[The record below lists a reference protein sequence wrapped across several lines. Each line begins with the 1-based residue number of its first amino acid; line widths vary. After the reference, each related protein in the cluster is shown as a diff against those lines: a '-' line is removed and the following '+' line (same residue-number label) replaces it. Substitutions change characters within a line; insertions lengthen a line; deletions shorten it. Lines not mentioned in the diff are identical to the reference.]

1 MIQKVL
7 LDDSVHIST
16 YDVADQKA
24 VEEPL
29 HIRLNSRSR
38 SVRFVEDENEYF
50 DDSFPRTER
59 ECAICWYTNDDT
71 EVFKASLQALLR
83 KAQNED
89 KKKNL
94 NMMKVIKSYY
104 TQCSSLDYEV
114 EDVDEIL
121 SAEDVAI
128 LASLFRS
135 SRRSA
140 FLGLEFYFVP
150 SLKKEAQKKREKL
163 QDTVLDVQLEHE
175 QGILSDSEYLEEL
188 RDSCMV
194 YSQASCLFAQI
205 LAKAQY
211 MSLQ

>member
-94 NMMKVIKSYY
+94 TMMKVIKRKQEGRYSNKRNEGHGQRWNRAAWEKMY
-104 TQCSSLDYEV
+104 TG
-114 EDVDEIL
+114 
-121 SAEDVAI
+121 
-128 LASLFRS
+128 LFH
-135 SRRSA
+135 
-140 FLGLEFYFVP
+140 FVCCR
-150 SLKKEAQKKREKL
+150 LRE
-163 QDTVLDVQLEHE
+163 
-175 QGILSDSEYLEEL
+175 
-188 RDSCMV
+188 R
-194 YSQASCLFAQI
+194 
-205 LAKAQY
+205 
-211 MSLQ
+211 